1 MSHRRTTAP
10 LPSAALVALLATSLS
25 LPVAAQDVAAKH
37 AEGRYFIELAEIM
50 LNTEDFDLLFAEDD
64 PLGPRAGGPL
74 TDVVAELPRNHFES
88 PKITIG
94 LNRPSGKSAFS
105 VTFHDFD
112 LSSQRIPVNFD
123 REGFVTTSTL
133 LPPGIAFQRQARPH
147 RRFPTVTDDDFIPNW
162 GTDWA
167 YRLQVEQQVS
177 DFTYEHNAYENER
190 FRLRWLGG
198 VRYGRLEQTFA
209 HALAFAKEYGPS
221 GFGSS
226 TSREEQDFLLIMSD
240 VSTRGLGPNFGFSGR
255 WLLDKNK
262 KWSIE
267 ARADIAFIPESTTA
281 TYSANMVDASPELII
296 QRIETD
302 GRVEIIILPANEP
315 PVTPGLPT
323 EALFEFGQPFVAE
336 VTQNDFTEA
345 IAIATGRVGVRY
357 QANKHFSVGLDL
369 WQERWMN
376 VLSNTGML
384 ATINSEATFD
394 YIPATLGP
402 SGGLN
407 PDPQLQFDQAII
419 QVPRF
424 SQREDFVFDGI
435 NLNLSF
441 QF

>member
-1 MSHRRTTAP
+1 MSHRRPT
-10 LPSAALVALLATSLS
+10 AALVALLATSLS
-25 LPVAAQDVAAKH
+25 LPAAAQDVAAKR

-50 LNTEDFDLLFAEDD
+50 LNTEEFDILFAEDD

-74 TDVVAELPRNHFES
+74 TGVVAELPRNHFES

-133 LPPGIAFQRQARPH
+133 LPPGIAFQRQARPL
-147 RRFPTVTDDDFIPNW
+147 RRFGTAVDDDFIPNW

-177 DFTYEHNAYENER
+177 DFSYEHNAYENER

-226 TSREEQDFLLIMSD
+226 TSREEQDFLLVMSD
-240 VSTRGLGPNFGFSGR
+240 VSTRGLGPNFGFTGR
-255 WLLDKNK
+255 WLLDKDK

-281 TYSANMVDASPELII
+281 NYQLNMVDASPELII
-296 QRIETD
+296 RRIEEGDT
-302 GRVEIIILPANEP
+302 VQIVILPANEP

-323 EALFEFGQPFVAE
+323 EALSGFGQPFAATVR
-336 VTQNDFTEA
+336 QNDFTEA

-376 VLSNTGML
+376 VLSVTGLL

-394 YIPATLGP
+394 YIPATPGP

-419 QVPRF
+419 QVPRL